1 MAKVNLVGETIA
13 NHSDEEIIEHLN
25 SVMAGVLKNYKIAL
39 EKENSNI
46 LWANLGDI
54 SLVSSILRGLHKRD
68 QERLANR
75 PE

>member
-1 MAKVNLVGETIA
+1 MAKVNNVAEMVQ
-13 NHSDEEIIEHLN
+13 NHSDEEIIEYLN
-25 SVMAGVLKNYKIAL
+25 SVMAGVLKNYKVAL

-54 SLVSSILRGLHKRD
+54 SLVSASLRALHKRN
-68 QERLANR
+68 QERLARR